1 MTERL
6 YYTDAYTTAF
16 TATVVD
22 LARDDA
28 GDRIYL
34 DRTLF
39 YPTSGG

>member
-22 LARDDA
+22 LARDEIGRA
-28 GDRIYL
+28 HV
-34 DRTLF
+34 
-39 YPTSGG
+39 